1 MDVQCERCKTE
12 YEFDDALVSGR
23 GTTVKCTNCGLQFK
37 VRPSLEAR
45 ETERWVVRTAQG
57 QELVFTSLRELQRA
71 ITTHEVGRGDTL
83 SRGNAPP
90 RTLGTIAELEPF
102 FLARPPRPSDRP
114 APVEGNRSR
123 MPTLRPPPAM
133 AVPPSTA
140 PARLAPVSGQVD
152 RTAAAYSEAGTMM
165 APAIQHAP
173 APSVVSRRE
182 PAREPERA
190 TPRGR
195 LDTADYPTVAEP
207 AYTPPT
213 VPVRQ
218 GRNSSGD
225 YGDGIDRMDS
235 LSDADSHYA
244 PMPPRRRLGGWIVG
258 AVLLAGVGVIAYK
271 VAAPYL
277 TAAPAAHKA
286 LDPRAQQFLTDGEA
300 AFREGNLELTKEKF
314 DKASALDETDPR
326 VLLDVARLAAA
337 RADIPWLKTRILP
350 EGAEDELRAAK
361 QELSDLGGAAKRA
374 ADAAGLA
381 APDDVA
387 ATRVRVDALRI
398 VGERD
403 AARSSVT
410 KIIANASQPE
420 TSYVLAALDLAEI
433 DPLWSTVIDR
443 LRVAAAGEGNEGRA
457 RAALVYALIRSGD
470 ATGAK
475 AELERLGALPTAYPL
490 LATLRAFVAFVAKG
504 PLAKGPIAAASG
516 SAHPAGTPSGA
527 PTAVDVESL
536 PRHAASGGG
545 GGGGG
550 GGSEEPSGG
559 GGGGDP
565 RELLRQAAAAENKGQ
580 FPRATKLY
588 EDAMHAD
595 PANSEALAGLGSVS
609 LKTGDYASARSYF
622 GHALGLNPNYVPA
635 LVGQADAMWAEG
647 DHAGATARYK
657 EIVDRFPESSGFPS
671 YVKTRAEGSASGAA
685 APAHAEP
692 AAPPAAAPEKT
703 PLPPGSTIPLPA
715 NVPSDLP
722 GTPP

>member
-37 VRPSLEAR
+37 VRPNLDVR
-45 ETERWVVRTAQG
+45 ETERWVVRTARG

-102 FLARPPRPSDRP
+102 FLARPPRHSDRP
-114 APVEGNRSR
+114 PPMEGNRSR

-152 RTAAAYSEAGTMM
+152 RTASAYSEAGTML
-165 APAIQHAP
+165 APAVQHAP
-173 APSVVSRRE
+173 VPSVVSRPPPG
-182 PAREPERA
+182 PAR
-190 TPRGR
+190 GK
-195 LDTADYPTVAEP
+195 LDTADYPSVAEA

-213 VPVRQ
+213 VPVRYP
-218 GRNSSGD
+218 RNSSGD
-225 YGDGIDRMDS
+225 YGDASDRMDS
-235 LSDADSHYA
+235 ISDAESQYA
-244 PMPPRRRLGGWIVG
+244 PAPPRRRMGGWIVG
-258 AVLLAGVGVIAYK
+258 AFLLAGVGVVAYR

-277 TAAPAAHKA
+277 TAASGPAARKA
-286 LDPRAQQFLTDGEA
+286 LDPRSQQFLTEGES

-314 DKASALDETDPR
+314 DKASALDEGDPH
-326 VLLDVARLAAA
+326 VLLDLARLAAA
-337 RADIPWLKTRILP
+337 RADVAWLKTRLLQ
-350 EGAEDELRAAK
+350 ESSEDELRAAK
-361 QELSDLGGAAKRA
+361 QELADLGASAKRT

-381 APDDVA
+381 APEDVA
-387 ATRVRVDALRI
+387 AVRAKVDALRI

-403 AARSSVT
+403 AARGYVT
-410 KIIANASQPE
+410 KIIGNASQPE
-420 TSYVLAALDLAEI
+420 TSYVLAALDLGEI

-457 RAALVYALIRSGD
+457 RAALIYALVRSGD

-475 AELERLGALPTAYPL
+475 AELERLGALPTPYPL
-490 LATLRAFVAFVAKG
+490 LATLRGFVARGPVGKG
-504 PLAKGPIAAASG
+504 PVAAASG
-516 SAHPAGTPSGA
+516 SAHPVASASGA
-527 PTAVDVESL
+527 PVAVDVESL
-536 PRHAASGGG
+536 PHHAS

-559 GGGGDP
+559 GGDP
-565 RELLRQAAAAENKGQ
+565 RDLLRQASAAENRGQ
-580 FPRATKLY
+580 FPRARKLY

-647 DHAGATARYK
+647 DRTGATARYK

-671 YVKTRAEGSASGAA
+671 YVKTRAEGSASGTTAPVHA
-685 APAHAEP
+685 DPAPAE
-692 AAPPAAAPEKT
+692 PPAPAKA
-703 PLPPGSTIPLPA
+703 PLPPGSAVTVPA
-715 NVPSDLP
+715 NIPSDLP